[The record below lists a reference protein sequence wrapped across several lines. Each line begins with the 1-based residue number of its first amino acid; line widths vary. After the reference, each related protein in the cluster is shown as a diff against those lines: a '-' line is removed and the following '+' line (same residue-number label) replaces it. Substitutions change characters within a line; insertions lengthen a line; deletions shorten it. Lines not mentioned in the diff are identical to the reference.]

1 MNLTFI
7 DPLAK
12 LLGEWSYEL
21 CVWSVVFRIGISFLF
36 SAAIG
41 YERAHKRH
49 AAGLRTFLLVSVACT
64 VAMLID
70 SYLVQAFGASAPW
83 ISAASVVGIA
93 IVSSYSILYNSKS
106 QIKGLTTAIALW
118 TTSLLGLS
126 IGAGFYTVGVALFIV
141 LFSGLSM
148 LPALEVYLKNRSN
161 HFEIQ
166 LELTNKTYLQDFIAT
181 IRKLGLRIDEIESN
195 PAYLNSGLSV
205 YTIALT
211 IHGEELKKY
220 KTHSEIIEALNSLD
234 YVSYAEEIQ

>member
-1 MNLTFI
+1 MNVGFV

-12 LLGEWSYEL
+12 LMGNWSFEIN
-21 CVWSVVFRIGISFLF
+21 VWSILFRIAVSLFF
-36 SAAIG
+36 SALIG

-49 AAGLRTFLLVSVACT
+49 AAGLRTFMLVSVACT
-64 VAMLID
+64 VAMLVD
-70 SYLVQAFGASAPW
+70 VCLSTSLGFNFPW
-83 ISAASVVGIA
+83 ISAASVIAIA

-106 QIKGLTTAIALW
+106 QIKGLTTAVALW
-118 TTSLLGLS
+118 TTGLLGLS
-126 IGAGFYTVGVALFIV
+126 IGGGFYTVSLALFV
-141 LFSGLSM
+141 ALFSGLSLM
-148 LPALEVYLKNRSN
+148 PALEGYLKNRSN

-205 YTIALT
+205 YTVALT
-211 IHGEELKKY
+211 ITREELKKY
-220 KTHSEIIEALNSLD
+220 KSHKEIIEALNTLD

>member
-1 MNLTFI
+1 MMKDLI

-12 LLGEWSYEL
+12 LMGTWSSEL
-21 CVWSVVFRIGISFLF
+21 NVWSVLFRIAISFFF
-36 SAAIG
+36 SALIG

-49 AAGLRTFLLVSVACT
+49 AAGLRTFLLVCVACT
-64 VAMLID
+64 VSMLID
-70 SYLVQAFGASAPW
+70 VYLITAHSVGGPW
-83 ISAASVVGIA
+83 ISTASVIGIA
-93 IVSSYSILYNSKS
+93 IVSSYSILYSSKS
-106 QIKGLTTAIALW
+106 QIKGLTTAVALW
-118 TTSLLGLS
+118 TTGLLGLS
-126 IGAGFYTVGVALFIV
+126 IGGGFYTISLVLFAA
-141 LFSGLSM
+141 LFSGLSL
-148 LPALEVYLKNRSN
+148 LPSLESYLKNRSN

-205 YTIALT
+205 YTVALT
-211 IHGEELKKY
+211 ITGEELKKY